1 MDQLSW
7 INNPLW
13 LLVAIIFSLK
23 HQSVPLPSSVTPLVR
38 VAKVSGREAP
48 CCRSCCEG
56 PALALPPAGS
66 CSQSHP
72 RAAPGPLQ
80 ACCGPA
86 LALPATDPPHLVRP
100 AASCLTALAS
110 SNMFAPG
117 ERSKWGLCLPEYPLH
132 QLPQPALPRVSITG
146 LPPLSHGSPAPFL
159 PPGVKSS
166 LTFSRTPL

>member
-1 MDQLSW
+1 MASSCYY
-7 INNPLW
+7 
-13 LLVAIIFSLK
+13 F
-23 HQSVPLPSSVTPLVR
+23 VPQTPVCSPPQFR
-38 VAKVSGREAP
+38 DAP
-48 CCRSCCEG
+48 CPCGKGEWKGGSLLQVLLRGHLG

-86 LALPATDPPHLVRP
+86 LALPATDLPHLVRP
-100 AASCLTALAS
+100 AASCLTAIAS

>member
-1 MDQLSW
+1 MATSCYYFLPQTPVCSPPQFRDAPCPCGKGEWKGGSLLQVLLRGACPGPASG
-7 INNPLW
+7 W
-13 LLVAIIFSLK
+13 LL
-23 HQSVPLPSSVTPLVR
+23 QPEPSSG
-38 VAKVSGREAP
+38 SSWAP
-48 CCRSCCEG
+48 
-56 PALALPPAGS
+56 
-66 CSQSHP
+66 
-72 RAAPGPLQ
+72 PGLLRPCL
-80 ACCGPA
+80 GPA

-100 AASCLTALAS
+100 AASCLTAIAS